1 MIARRV
7 RATRGA
13 RRLGARR
20 RGRPRDAFE
29 IEVQSCARELALMRP
44 LLLADFS
51 AAALAAALAIHA
63 VRSLAHCVREG
74 TMTPEQARAL
84 IQRMVDLKLRS

>member
-1 MIARRV
+1 
-7 RATRGA
+7 
-13 RRLGARR
+13 
-20 RGRPRDAFE
+20 
-29 IEVQSCARELALMRP
+29 MRP